1 MTDLIFVSNFQFDL
15 SSKPWEEDATPLI
28 KTLQAMVGSK
38 SISNESSASDKNT
51 IDEKLDSLHLPIKPS
66 TRFEVGSTK

>member
-1 MTDLIFVSNFQFDL
+1 
-15 SSKPWEEDATPLI
+15 
-28 KTLQAMVGSK
+28 MVGSK